1 MKNKLAIILVNW
13 NQYEL
18 TRSCILSI
26 INCFYKNLK
35 IILVDNNSNDKSV
48 HKLKR
53 EFDSVNFIQNKS
65 NIGFTGANN
74 IGINMAKD
82 LGFEYIMLLNND
94 TEVESNFIQPLLKR
108 LERESD
114 LGAIQPLILN
124 YYKRNI
130 VWNFGGRFNRF
141 FGNPITLNKNKN
153 KFNLFSFK
161 FDEFE
166 VQKHAK
172 TIEFHKVDVF
182 GAQKHEQ
189 LMISIQ

>member
-26 INCFYKNLK
+26 LNCFYKNLK

-48 HKLKR
+48 HKLKS
-53 EFDSVNFIQNKS
+53 EFDTVDFIQNKS

-124 YYKRNI
+124 YYKRNT

-141 FGNPITLNKNKN
+141 FGMNLRLNISLPVDFGCLFTKN
-153 KFNLFSFK
+153 
-161 FDEFE
+161 
-166 VQKHAK
+166 
-172 TIEFHKVDVF
+172 
-182 GAQKHEQ
+182 G
-189 LMISIQ
+189 